1 MNCLESLCC
10 KDTSLTELFWPLN
23 PAGGITA
30 FYYVAHLQHWAQ
42 EGICSLLRGTG
53 HYCNLTK
60 DFSHWATEHVTVP
73 NIYCHKLPRSNVYGA
88 QLPRK
93 VCECVCVSVC
103 VWIIWKVGLARC
115 HAAGSHHRTN
125 YFLSFAL
132 LCSAS
137 FSFFLAL
144 LSSWSLPSAPI
155 FSVCLILILL
165 HSLNSHPPCP
175 DRFNL
180 SSTTRAYF
188 HSCFC
193 FSFNPFL
200 HEDYFTFLTVSLNA
214 LSLGVILLL
223 KRKMFVSRM
232 LCQHG
237 RQIYS
242 NMSELQLMPWRR
254 ASRV

>member
-1 MNCLESLCC
+1 M
-10 KDTSLTELFWPLN
+10 
-23 PAGGITA
+23 
-30 FYYVAHLQHWAQ
+30 
-42 EGICSLLRGTG
+42 
-53 HYCNLTK
+53 
-60 DFSHWATEHVTVP
+60 
-73 NIYCHKLPRSNVYGA
+73 
-88 QLPRK
+88 
-93 VCECVCVSVC
+93 CECVCVSVC

-115 HAAGSHHRTN
+115 HTAGSHHRTN

-223 KRKMFVSRM
+223 KREMFVSRM